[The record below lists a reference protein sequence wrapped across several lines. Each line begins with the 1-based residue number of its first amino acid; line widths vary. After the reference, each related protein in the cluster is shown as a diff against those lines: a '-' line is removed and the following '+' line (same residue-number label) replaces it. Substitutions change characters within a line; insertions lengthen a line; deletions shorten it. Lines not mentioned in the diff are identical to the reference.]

1 MSRFLDDPRISRGLA
16 AQLKTWHER
25 VRAGEQPRGWKMAFD
40 APASLERLQTSAPL
54 IGFLMEG
61 AEVASGTTLSLA
73 DWTKAVAEAE
83 VALHIGSDLPGGAD
97 RNTARAAISGV
108 GPAIEL
114 VDIRGSMDDV
124 EVLLASDIYQRN
136 IIVGAE
142 DRSRAGCVLEGLT
155 GYTLR
160 NGVEIARASGLESKT
175 EEWIDMV
182 RHVADTLAAFG
193 EKLCAGQII
202 LAGAIV
208 PPMPV
213 APGEEWFYHL
223 EPIGTLSVR
232 FA

>member
-16 AQLKTWHER
+16 AQLQTWRAR
-25 VRAGEQPRGWKMAFD
+25 VRGGERPRGWKMAFD
-40 APASLERLQTSAPL
+40 APASLKRLQTSAPL
-54 IGFLMEG
+54 TGFLLES

-83 VALHIGSDLPGGAD
+83 VALHIGSDVPGGAD
-97 RNTARAAISGV
+97 LNTARAAISGV

-114 VDIRGSMDDV
+114 VDIKGPMDDA
-124 EVLLASDIYQRN
+124 EVLLARNIYQRN

-155 GYTLR
+155 GYALK
-160 NGVEIARASGLESKT
+160 NGVEMARASGLESKT
-175 EEWIDMV
+175 EEWIAMV
-182 RHVADTLAAFG
+182 RQVADTLAAFG
-193 EKLCAGQII
+193 ETLCAGQII

-213 APGEEWFYHL
+213 APGEEWLYRL
-223 EPIGTLSVR
+223 EPIGTVSVR

>member
-1 MSRFLDDPRISRGLA
+1 MSRFLENPRISRGLA
-16 AQLKTWHER
+16 AQLQTWRAR
-25 VRAGEQPRGWKMAFD
+25 VRAGERPRGWKMAFD
-40 APASLERLQTSAPL
+40 APASLERLQTTAPL
-54 IGFLMEG
+54 TGFLMDS

-83 VALHIGSDLPGGAD
+83 VALHIGSDVPGGAD

-114 VDIRGSMDDV
+114 VDIKGSMDNA
-124 EVLLASDIYQRN
+124 EVLLARNIYQRN
-136 IIVGAE
+136 IIVGVQ

-160 NGVEIARASGLESKT
+160 NGVEMARVTGLESKT
-175 EEWIDMV
+175 EEWIAMV
-182 RHVADTLAAFG
+182 RQVADTLAAFG

-213 APGEEWFYHL
+213 APGEEWLYRL
-223 EPIGTLSVR
+223 EPVGTLSVR
-232 FA
+232 FV

>member
-1 MSRFLDDPRISRGLA
+1 MSRFLENPRISRGLA
-16 AQLKTWHER
+16 AQLQTWRAR
-25 VRAGEQPRGWKMAFD
+25 VRAGERPRGWKMAFD
-40 APASLERLQTSAPL
+40 APASLERLQTTAPL
-54 IGFLMEG
+54 TGFLMDS

-83 VALHIGSDLPGGAD
+83 VALHIGSDVPGGAD

-114 VDIRGSMDDV
+114 VDIKGSMDDA
-124 EVLLASDIYQRN
+124 EVLLARNIYQRN
-136 IIVGAE
+136 IIVGVQ

-160 NGVEIARASGLESKT
+160 NGVEMARVTGLESKT
-175 EEWIDMV
+175 EEWIAMV
-182 RHVADTLAAFG
+182 RQVADTLAAFG

-213 APGEEWFYHL
+213 APGEEWLYRL
-223 EPIGTLSVR
+223 EPVGTLSVR
-232 FA
+232 FV

>member
-1 MSRFLDDPRISRGLA
+1 MSRFLEDPRISRGLA
-16 AQLKTWHER
+16 AQLQTWRAR
-25 VRAGEQPRGWKMAFD
+25 VRAGERPRGWKMAFD
-40 APASLERLQTSAPL
+40 APASLKRLQTTAPL
-54 IGFLMEG
+54 TGFLMDS

-83 VALHIGSDLPGGAD
+83 VALHIGGDVPSGAD

-114 VDIRGSMDDV
+114 VDIKGSMDDA
-124 EVLLASDIYQRN
+124 EVLLARNIYQRN

-160 NGVEIARASGLESKT
+160 NGVEMARATGLESKT
-175 EEWIDMV
+175 EEWIGMV

-213 APGEEWFYHL
+213 APGEEWSYRL
-223 EPIGTLSVR
+223 EPIGALSVR